1 MELVLVAI
9 AAIVVVGALVSVIVL
24 RRGRTSPSRE
34 VAPSAGSGVLST
46 RQDGLA
52 ARVRSLFAGGA
63 TGQDEWARLEELLV
77 RADVGPQTAAR
88 IVRDVR
94 ARYTPSSDPVA
105 LLHDELVAILGGDGR
120 LALRPDDLSVVM
132 VVGVNGSGKT
142 TTIGKLA
149 ARLSREGRKVS
160 LANSDT
166 FRAAAAEQLDV
177 WAQRAGATLVSQ
189 KRGADPGAVAFDA
202 VQAARARGRDVL
214 IVDTAG
220 RIHTKQPLME
230 ELSKVKRVLEKA
242 SEKPVDE
249 VLLVVDATTGQN
261 GIAQARTFLDAVE
274 VTGIAL
280 TKLDG
285 SARGGVVLAIR
296 DELGLPVKLVG
307 TGEGIDD
314 LQPFD
319 GESFAADLVG

>member
-1 MELVLVAI
+1 MPGGIGLEIVVALAALALLVA
-9 AAIVVVGALVSVIVL
+9 AALVG
-24 RRGRTSPSRE
+24 RRMRRRPAPVRAPKPAARE
-34 VAPSAGSGVLST
+34 SLG
-46 RQDGLA
+46 
-52 ARVRSLFAGGA
+52 ARVRSIFRGA
-63 TGQDEWARLEELLV
+63 PSEESWGELEDALI
-77 RADVGPQTAAR
+77 RADVGPGPAAELVTR
-88 IVRDVR
+88 VREAYEPGDDPAALLKREV
-94 ARYTPSSDPVA
+94 AAVFESDPP
-105 LLHDELVAILGGDGR
+105 LVVPPGFAVL
-120 LALRPDDLSVVM
+120 M
-132 VVGVNGSGKT
+132 VVGVNGTGKT

-149 ARLSREGRKVS
+149 KRLAGGGRSVA
-160 LANSDT
+160 LAASDT
-166 FRAAAAEQLDV
+166 FRAAAAEQLEE
-177 WAQRAGATLVSQ
+177 WGTRAGVEVISQ
-189 KRGADPGAVAFDA
+189 QRGADPGAVAFDA

>member
-1 MELVLVAI
+1 MPGGIGLEIAVAL
-9 AAIVVVGALVSVIVL
+9 GALALLVVAALVG
-24 RRGRTSPSRE
+24 RRMRSRPAPVRTPKPAARE
-34 VAPSAGSGVLST
+34 SLG
-46 RQDGLA
+46 
-52 ARVRSLFAGGA
+52 ARVRSIFRGA
-63 TGQDEWARLEELLV
+63 PSEESWGELEEALI
-77 RADVGPQTAAR
+77 RADVGPGPAAELVTR
-88 IVRDVR
+88 VREAYEPGDDPAALLKREV
-94 ARYTPSSDPVA
+94 AAIFESDPP
-105 LLHDELVAILGGDGR
+105 LVVPPGFAVL
-120 LALRPDDLSVVM
+120 M
-132 VVGVNGSGKT
+132 VVGVNGTGKT

-149 ARLSREGRKVS
+149 KRLAGGGRSVA
-160 LANSDT
+160 LAASDT
-166 FRAAAAEQLDV
+166 FRAAAAEQLEE
-177 WAQRAGATLVSQ
+177 WGTRAGVEVISQ
-189 KRGADPGAVAFDA
+189 QRGADPGAVAFDA

-242 SEKPVDE
+242 AEKPVDE

-296 DELGLPVKLVG
+296 DQLGLPVKLVG

>member
-1 MELVLVAI
+1 MPGGIGLEIVVALAALALLVA
-9 AAIVVVGALVSVIVL
+9 AALVG
-24 RRGRTSPSRE
+24 RRMRRRPAPVRAPKPAARE
-34 VAPSAGSGVLST
+34 SLG
-46 RQDGLA
+46 
-52 ARVRSLFAGGA
+52 ARVRSIFRGA
-63 TGQDEWARLEELLV
+63 PSEESWGELEDALI
-77 RADVGPQTAAR
+77 RADVGPGPAAELVTR
-88 IVRDVR
+88 VREAYEPGDDPAALLKREV
-94 ARYTPSSDPVA
+94 AAVFESDPP
-105 LLHDELVAILGGDGR
+105 LLVPPGFAVL
-120 LALRPDDLSVVM
+120 M
-132 VVGVNGSGKT
+132 VVGVNGTGKT

-149 ARLSREGRKVS
+149 KRLAGGGRSVA
-160 LANSDT
+160 LAASDT
-166 FRAAAAEQLDV
+166 FRAAAAEQLEE
-177 WAQRAGATLVSQ
+177 WGTRAGVEVISQ
-189 KRGADPGAVAFDA
+189 QRGADPGAVAFDA